1 MNLVYLNKITV
12 LIVLITMT
20 LATIDFATVWNNTD
34 LYIKETSLNLMIEE
48 RSLGVI
54 QLTTNVRSFINI
66 ANGLEFDTY
75 SDPDLASINRFN
87 YLRDLI

>member
-34 LYIKETSLNLMIEE
+34 LYIAENKLNLMVKE
-48 RSLGVI
+48 RGLGII
-54 QLTTNVRSFINI
+54 QLWTNVRSLINV
-66 ANGLEFDTY
+66 ASGLEFDTY
-75 SDPDLASINRFN
+75 ADPDLASINRFN